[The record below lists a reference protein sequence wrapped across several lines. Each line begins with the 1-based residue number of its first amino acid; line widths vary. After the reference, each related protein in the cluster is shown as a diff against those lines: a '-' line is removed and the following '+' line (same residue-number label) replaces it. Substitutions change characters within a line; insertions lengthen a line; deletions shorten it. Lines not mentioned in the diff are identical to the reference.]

1 MVQLIVVD
9 ILMELMVVEKSDG
22 VANLGVGQLR
32 GNILYM
38 LFKRIFSLSMPPP
51 PIYYWY
57 VLPYHLLNL
66 ACPVRPDISQETR
79 PPKKN

>member
-32 GNILYM
+32 GNILYKI
-38 LFKRIFSLSMPPP
+38 LAASSPPP
-51 PIYYWY
+51 HIFF
-57 VLPYHLLNL
+57 
-66 ACPVRPDISQETR
+66 TF
-79 PPKKN
+79 